1 MEILHVVHYSNYS
14 SLSGLDEFEEAL
26 GYSMRCYS
34 MRHLLL
40 TGLMSQE
47 SFAEALQKSMQV
59 CAFVGVDTKAHFK
72 KIYVS
77 DSKTGA
83 IYSDWLMSK
92 RKRGFNLLIMQCPS
106 LNDQVARW
114 LWKLAG

>member
-1 MEILHVVHYSNYS
+1 MEVLHIVHYSNYS
-14 SLSGLDEFEEAL
+14 TLSGLDEFEEAL

-40 TGLMSQE
+40 AGLMSQE
-47 SFAEALQKSMQV
+47 DFGIALQKSMQV
-59 CAFVGVDTKAHFK
+59 CAFAGIESKAHFK

-92 RKRGFNLLIMQCPS
+92 KGFNLLIMQSPS
-106 LNDQVARW
+106 LNEQTAHW

>member
-1 MEILHVVHYSNYS
+1 
-14 SLSGLDEFEEAL
+14 
-26 GYSMRCYS
+26 

-40 TGLMSQE
+40 TGTMSQE
-47 SFAEALQKSMQV
+47 DFAEALQKSMQV
-59 CAFVGVDTKAHFK
+59 CAFAGIDTKAHFK

-92 RKRGFNLLIMQCPS
+92 KGFNLMIMQCQS
-106 LNDQVARW
+106 LNEQSAHW
-114 LWKLAG
+114 LWKLAD

>member
-1 MEILHVVHYSNYS
+1 MEILHVVHYSGYS
-14 SLSGLDEFEEAL
+14 TPTGLNDFEEAL

-40 TGLMSQE
+40 TGTMSQE
-47 SFAEALQKSMQV
+47 DFAEALQKSMQV
-59 CAFVGVDTKAHFK
+59 CAFAGIDTKAHFK

-92 RKRGFNLLIMQCPS
+92 KGFNLMIMQCQS
-106 LNDQVARW
+106 LNEQIAHW
-114 LWKLAG
+114 LWKLAD

>member
-1 MEILHVVHYSNYS
+1 MEILHVVQYSNYS
-14 SLSGLDEFEEAL
+14 TPTGLNDFEEAL

-47 SFAEALQKSMQV
+47 DFAEALQKSMQV
-59 CAFVGVDTKAHFK
+59 CAYAGIDTKAHFK

-92 RKRGFNLLIMQCPS
+92 KGFNLLIMQSPS
-106 LNDQVARW
+106 LNEQIARW
-114 LWKLAG
+114 LWKLAD

>member
-1 MEILHVVHYSNYS
+1 MEILHVVHYSDYS
-14 SLSGLDEFEEAL
+14 SLSRLDEFEEAL

-40 TGLMSQE
+40 TGIMSQE
-47 SFAEALQKSMQV
+47 NFAEALQKSMQV
-59 CAFVGVDTKAHFK
+59 CAFAGIDTKAHFK

-77 DSKTGA
+77 NSTTGA

-92 RKRGFNLLIMQCPS
+92 KGFNLLIMQCPV
-106 LNDQVARW
+106 LNEQISHW
-114 LWKLAG
+114 LWKLAD